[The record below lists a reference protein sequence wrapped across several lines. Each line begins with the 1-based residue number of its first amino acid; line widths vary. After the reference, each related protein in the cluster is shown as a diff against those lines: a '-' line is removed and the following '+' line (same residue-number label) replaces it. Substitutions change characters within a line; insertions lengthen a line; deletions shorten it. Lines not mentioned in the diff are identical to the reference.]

1 MEKGKRQSRRGSCG
15 EYGVVC
21 QAGKGEPGTGAGP
34 APANLA
40 LAESAMPGSIFP
52 SNFLAHGMP
61 ASPRQPTADRAKQE
75 PSTEA
80 AAGSDIRA
88 EGGKRA
94 AEVRARG
101 REEEIAS

>member
-1 MEKGKRQSRRGSCG
+1 MKKGKRQSRRGSCG

-21 QAGKGEPGTGAGP
+21 RAGKGEPGTGAGP

-40 LAESAMPGSIFP
+40 LAESAMPVSIFP
-52 SNFLAHGMP
+52 SNFLAHAMP
-61 ASPRQPTADRAKQE
+61 TSPRQPTANRAKQE
-75 PSTEA
+75 HTTEA
-80 AAGSDIRA
+80 AAGSDSHA
-88 EGGKRA
+88 EDGNRA